1 MRFAHD
7 ATRWPVFIRHFL
19 ITRCRCSILSLQR
32 QRRCTSESDRER
44 SKMIYQKTLQTIL
57 LITLLSAIVQTGC
70 NKTPPA
76 NASANSS
83 PTPPPAQNSAIQL
96 EIVAPQSIAGVIP
109 ATGKILVPENR
120 VAVIGPVNEGRIVH
134 LYAGQGTRVR
144 KGQKLA
150 DLESADIDQAEAD
163 YLKALADYEN
173 ALRSSAAEVKLAQ
186 ENYDR
191 AKLLYE
197 QKITA
202 GKNLQAAEHDL
213 EVAKAAAENSINGTN
228 AALIAARRHLLIL
241 GLKDPAID
249 ALSKRSD
256 LAATFS
262 LNSPIDGIVVERNA
276 TVGASVGTDANVFKI
291 IDLSQVW
298 IDANVFEKDLQ
309 QIRPGQEV
317 KLTVPAFPASTFT
330 GRVIFVDS
338 VVDPDTR
345 TVKVRTEVANPDGRL
360 KPDMFANVQIVTD
373 VNRAAISIP
382 ESAVLNDEG
391 KSVVFVAERDGYK
404 KRQVQPGIHN
414 NDRVEI
420 VDGLNA
426 GDKVVVKGNYL
437 LLQNK
442 PGE

>member
-1 MRFAHD
+1 MIQRNN
-7 ATRWPVFIRHFL
+7 
-19 ITRCRCSILSLQR
+19 LQV
-32 QRRCTSESDRER
+32 
-44 SKMIYQKTLQTIL
+44 IL
-57 LITLLSAIVQTGC
+57 LTMLLCAIFQSGC
-70 NKTPPA
+70 KQTPPA
-76 NASANSS
+76 TSAAAGNS
-83 PTPPPAQNSAIQL
+83 PTPASAQGSAIET

-109 ATGKILVPENR
+109 ATGKILVPENH
-120 VAVIGPVNEGRIVH
+120 VAVIGPVNEGRIVR

-173 ALRSSAAEVKLAQ
+173 ALRSSTAEIKLAQ
-186 ENYDR
+186 ESYDR
-191 AKLLYE
+191 NKLLFE
-197 QKITA
+197 QKVTA

-213 EVAKAAAENSINGTN
+213 EVAKAAGENSVNGTK
-228 AALIAARRHLLIL
+228 AALTAARRHLLIL
-241 GLKDPAID
+241 GLSNATID
-249 ALSKRSD
+249 ALAKKTD

-276 TVGASVGTDANVFKI
+276 TVGASVGTDANLFKI

-309 QIRPGQEV
+309 RVRTGQEV
-317 KLTVPAFPASTFT
+317 KLTVPAFPQTTFS
-330 GRVIFVDS
+330 GKVIFVDS
-338 VVDPDTR
+338 VVDPETR

-373 VNRAAISIP
+373 LNRAAISIP
-382 ESAVLNDEG
+382 QSAVLNDEG
-391 KSVVFVAERDGYK
+391 KAIVFVAEGNGYK
-404 KRQVQPGIHN
+404 KRQVQAGIQN

-420 VDGLNA
+420 VDGLKA

-437 LLQNK
+437 LLEQSK
-442 PGE
+442 PGQ